1 MALVTDG
8 ALGLLAWFFAAKL
21 WRPHRMWALAFL
33 FTGVAAI
40 AGGVYHAY
48 GDRTD
53 VLWKVTVM
61 AVGIAS
67 FFLLAGTHRRLA
79 VLAAVKLVVYLTW
92 MTTHDSF
99 LWVIADYGIT
109 LLIVGIVHPAK
120 RWVWASIAVSVIAA
134 LIQQAGLTIHP
145 RWFDH
150 NDLYHVIQ
158 MIALWLLYRAARAG
172 SSREM
177 KETALNSP
185 LSPRSVRGPE

>member
-8 ALGLLAWFFAAKL
+8 ALGLLAWLFAAKM
-21 WRPHRMWALAFL
+21 WRAHRMWALAFV
-33 FTGVAAI
+33 FTGVAAVV
-40 AGGVYHAY
+40 GGVYHAY

-61 AVGIAS
+61 SVGIAS

-109 LLIVGIVHPAK
+109 LLIAGIVHPAK
-120 RWVWASIAVSVIAA
+120 KWVWGSIAVSVVAA
-134 LIQQAGLTIHP
+134 LIQQARLTIHP
-145 RWFDH
+145 HWFDH

-158 MIALWLLYRAARAG
+158 MIALWLLYRAALDTLTGRPLTGIASDSVRRAG
-172 SSREM
+172 
-177 KETALNSP
+177 
-185 LSPRSVRGPE
+185 